1 MRKQSHSTYSDQSAQ
16 LGSAPVGSE
25 PVSLLRAPGDSL
37 QSRKLVSFFSLV
49 VIVFALPFSL
59 FLVNLQ
65 AQFQHHAARAAGNSV
80 TFTPAISPLSN
91 PDIGNSLRGPQYYGN
106 EQPPPNWPLTDR
118 YQRWCWKDIEPT
130 EGNYN
135 WPLIDGALAQ
145 AKAAGYKFGFRIM
158 PWDGGD
164 CIPDYLKAM
173 LPKGFYQN
181 GAYVPDYNDPNYLAR
196 AQALFTAL
204 GNRYNND
211 PRLGLMDMSLYGCW
225 GEWHPYCG
233 ISYPSAT
240 GAVDMTAAN
249 RQALIDMQVQALSN
263 KRFLMVTYY
272 QDSLDYAL
280 NLQRPQRIGVRIDC
294 LGRSDLGS
302 ARQNLDAN
310 PIEHN
315 QWQVAPLYFEYCSSP
330 DFSLALQDIKTY
342 HASIIGD
349 GANNINGFSSYST
362 TDQNLMMQDYEA
374 SGYRFELNSLTM
386 SAQLTPGGG
395 FTVTTQ
401 WTNVN
406 TAPAYNPWN
415 VMVQLRDSANTVVW
429 QGKSSLDLQVP
440 FTSSSPGNDTK
451 TVTDNFMLPGTIAN
465 GTYTLALQIT
475 DANNYYAPL
484 TLANQGRQADG
495 SYALGTVTI
504 GGTPGPTSSVTPTPT
519 AATTPT
525 PTAATTPTTTSA
537 TATSGY
543 AIYQSGLSAGWSQ
556 LTNQGSA
563 NLANTSPALTG
574 KYSIAWTA
582 NAWGTFALG
591 NPQTLDV
598 TPYGYLHFA
607 LQAGQ
612 ANAHYAVQLVDT
624 RGKGLSSYLLL
635 ANYGGDPQPEQ
646 WKTYDIPLTDLK
658 ANGQQIQAIGM
669 QNYSGNGNQRLY
681 IDDVKF
687 VATVSTPTSTSSP
700 TVTPTSDPPST
711 ATATPLPSQTY
722 SIYNGGLAPGWE
734 QNGYESSVNLTN
746 STPNFNGKPLIAWT
760 SDAWGTFSLGN
771 PQTVNTGSAAY
782 LHFAA
787 QGGQANSHYAIQI
800 IGTNGMGLSP
810 YLLLADYGGDPVPG
824 QWKVYN
830 IPLAALGAAG
840 KQIEGITIQNS
851 SGNSQQGLYLDDI
864 SFQ

>member
-1 MRKQSHSTYSDQSAQ
+1 MRKQSYSTYSDRPTQ
-16 LGSAPVGSE
+16 LGSGPAGSE
-25 PVSLLRAPGDSL
+25 PVSLLRAPDDSL

-49 VIVFALPFSL
+49 VIMFALPVSL

-65 AQFQHHAARAAGNSV
+65 TQFQQYAARAAGNTV

-263 KRFLMVTYY
+263 KRFLMLAYY

-280 NLQRPQRIGVRIDC
+280 NLQRSQRIGVRIDC

-374 SGYRFELNSLTM
+374 SGYRFELNSLTIP
-386 SAQLTPGGG
+386 AQLTPGAG

-415 VMVQLRDSANTVVW
+415 VMVRLRDSANTVVW
-429 QGKSSLDLQVP
+429 QGQSSLNLQVP
-440 FTSSSPGNDTK
+440 FTSSSLGNDTK
-451 TVTDNFMLPGTIAN
+451 TVTDNFTLPGTIAN
-465 GTYTLALQIT
+465 GTYTVALQIN
-475 DANNYYAPL
+475 DANNYYVPL
-484 TLANQGRQADG
+484 ALANQGRQADG

-519 AATTPT
+519 TATTPT
-525 PTAATTPTTTSA
+525 PTPVPNATATPTPVP
-537 TATSGY
+537 ATSGY

-563 NLANTSPALTG
+563 NLANTSPVLTG
-574 KYSIAWTA
+574 NHSIAWTA
-582 NAWGTFALG
+582 NAWGTFGLE

-624 RGKGLSSYLLL
+624 KGKGLSSYLLL
-635 ANYGGDPQPEQ
+635 AEYGGDPQPGQ
-646 WKTYDIPLTDLK
+646 WKTYDIPLTALK
-658 ANGQQIQAIGM
+658 ADGQQIQAIGM
-669 QNYSGNGNQRLY
+669 QNYLGKGNQVVY

-687 VATVSTPTSTSSP
+687 TAQSTPSI
-700 TVTPTSDPPST
+700 PPP
-711 ATATPLPSQTY
+711 TATP
-722 SIYNGGLAPGWE
+722 
-734 QNGYESSVNLTN
+734 
-746 STPNFNGKPLIAWT
+746 STPPPTTTPSSSSSTIYDGNLAQGWSQYTSQGSVTLSNTSPTFSGKQSIAWT

-782 LHFAA
+782 LHLAA
-787 QGGQANSHYAIQI
+787 QAGQANSHYAIQI

-851 SGNSQQGLYLDDI
+851 SGNSQQVLYLDDI